1 MVSNVF
7 WCIWQN
13 NRPTLDKYWQMVY
26 TAGVEGKAN
35 SKQGDVK
42 MKKRELSPIE
52 LKKVVELRQLGAKWT
67 EIEQETKVER
77 RAAKRA
83 YEEWERDKKMKEQE
97 AARFRVVA
105 EAFHE
110 HLNDL
115 IRLAESL
122 VSTLH
127 VPEMLRG
134 LDSADE
140 ALDQLWMRNIQGEL
154 EPFPS
159 SSDERERVVRRNKM
173 LFKSLHDHT
182 REKIRWKALEEWKQ
196 AQNNAVQYS
205 KELQLEAAEVIR
217 NNLNNSLGLETRIK
231 TAIGANDVTEKV
243 SDGVRETIWRG
254 ILTGKPDQMH
264 VWEGTSLV
272 SKGRV
277 ELRFYDGD
285 SDTRLDLYDVELAKE
300 ALSMCRQV
308 VTKLLEVK
316 SDLVQKLT
324 DEVSQMK
331 DRTRELEENLDGL
344 VLRPM
349 MMHTRCDL
357 CPT

>member
-1 MVSNVF
+1 MM
-7 WCIWQN
+7 
-13 NRPTLDKYWQMVY
+13 LDKYWRVVY
-26 TAGVEGKAN
+26 IAYVEKKAN

-52 LKKVVELRQLGAKWT
+52 LKKVVELRQFGAKWT

-97 AARFRVVA
+97 AARFRVAA

-173 LFKSLHDHT
+173 LFKSLQDHT
-182 REKIRWKALEEWKQ
+182 REKVRWQALEEWKQ
-196 AQNNAVQYS
+196 AWNNTLEYS
-205 KELQLEAAEVIR
+205 KELRLEATEVIG
-217 NNLNNSLGLETRIK
+217 NILNNQPGLKQKIK
-231 TAIGANDVTEKV
+231 TAIGSNDITQKI

-254 ILTGKPDQMH
+254 ILTGKPEQMH
-264 VWEGTSLV
+264 VLKGSSVLTE
-272 SKGRV
+272 GRV
-277 ELRFYDGD
+277 WLEFCEGD
-285 SDTRLDLYDVELAKE
+285 SDTRLYLDDVELANE
-300 ALSMCRQV
+300 VLGICHRAVTNLRQGI
-308 VTKLLEVK
+308 K
-316 SDLVQKLT
+316 SDLVRRLA
-324 DEVSQMK
+324 DEVRQMQ
-331 DRTRELEENLDGL
+331 DRTQELEESLDGL
-344 VLRPM
+344 LLRPM
-349 MMHTRCDL
+349 ILRTRCEL
-357 CPT
+357 CPA